1 MPNEMFDLSS
11 KVAIVTG
18 GNGGIGLSIARGL
31 AMAGADIVVAAR
43 NQQKIGE
50 AVEHLTGLGVN
61 TLGISTDVSDLA
73 LDILAKQRQ
82 AGEQLAAETNSILDE
97 FRPDGLLRARV

>member
-1 MPNEMFDLSS
+1 MPDEMFDLNG

-18 GNGGIGLSIARGL
+18 GNGGIGLGIARGL
-31 AMAGADIVVAAR
+31 ALAGAEIVVAAR
-43 NQQKIGE
+43 NQQKTDE

-61 TLGISTDVSDLA
+61 ALGISTDVSDLT

-82 AGEQLAAETNSILDE
+82 AGEQFAAETNSILDE